1 MTPYTSDDIE
11 TPYTSDEIAAFKKK
25 HGSIPPIIYQLAQHI
40 IEDLPQNKTCPK
52 AYQAWKAQVNLYT
65 LAEAYVLKSAYRDY
79 ARKDHFKI
87 FAQTSTFE
95 AYVNRDYSLV
105 KHRAQFMIQHS
116 PTYHDLVIACEK
128 EKSIKLRNNILI
140 GSAVV
145 ASVGLLAWGVH
156 KHNSTKRQL

>member
-1 MTPYTSDDIE
+1 MTTPYSFT
-11 TPYTSDEIAAFKKK
+11 EINEFKKT
-25 HGSIPPIIYQLAQHI
+25 HGEVPPTIYKIKQELVD
-40 IEDLPQNKTCPK
+40 ELPQNKTCPK
-52 AYQAWKAQVNLYT
+52 AYQAWKAQVNHYT

-95 AYVNRDYSLV
+95 AYVNRDYGLV
-105 KHRAQFMIQHS
+105 KHRAQYMIQHS
-116 PTYHDLVIACEK
+116 PTYHELVIACEK

-156 KHNSTKRQL
+156 KHNSAKSEY